1 MATFIIMRLTF
12 REAVRR
18 KIVLAAL
25 VLGLAFLV
33 LYSAGLYF
41 ILYNLAGQPVTIAS
55 RLAQSEG
62 INFLFMAG
70 MYAVTF
76 LAVVMAALIS
86 ADTLAGEISTGTIQT
101 VVAKPVRRA
110 EIVLGKWLGFAGLLA
125 LYLLLMAGGVTASVW
140 LQVHYVAPN
149 VLRGLGLIY
158 LESLIVMTFTLM
170 CSSAFSTLATGGVV
184 FGLYGL
190 AFIGGWIE
198 QFGSLITTFGQTS
211 TTATLQAAQAAVNVG
226 IVSSLIFPVEAVWKR
241 AAFEMTS
248 PLLRSVGFSPFSAP
262 SVPSLLMV
270 VYAGVYLVVTLAI
283 AMRQF
288 SRRDL

>member
-25 VLGLAFLV
+25 LLGVAFLIF
-33 LYSAGLYF
+33 YSLGFYF
-41 ILYNLAGQPVTIAS
+41 ITDNLNRMPAGVETT
-55 RLAQSEG
+55 LARTEAH
-62 INFLFMAG
+62 NFLFMAG

-76 LAVVMAALIS
+76 LGIVMAALIS

-101 VVAKPVRRA
+101 LVTKPVRRA

-125 LYLLLMAGGVTASVW
+125 FYLALMAGGVTASVW
-140 LQVHYVAPN
+140 LQSHYLTANWLV
-149 VLRGLGLIY
+149 GIGLIY
-158 LESLIVMTFTLM
+158 LESLIIMTFTLM
-170 CSSAFSTLATGGVV
+170 CSSMLSTLATGGVV

-190 AFIGGWIE
+190 AFIGGWVE
-198 QFGSLITTFGQTS
+198 QFGSFVTTLGQTQNVQG
-211 TTATLQAAQAAVNVG
+211 LQAAQAAVNVG
-226 IVSSLIFPVEAVWKR
+226 IVSSLIFPVEVMWKR

-248 PLLRSVGFSPFSAP
+248 PLLRAIGFSPFSAP
-262 SVPSLLMV
+262 SVPSVLMI

-283 AMRQF
+283 AVRRFGQ
-288 SRRDL
+288 RDL